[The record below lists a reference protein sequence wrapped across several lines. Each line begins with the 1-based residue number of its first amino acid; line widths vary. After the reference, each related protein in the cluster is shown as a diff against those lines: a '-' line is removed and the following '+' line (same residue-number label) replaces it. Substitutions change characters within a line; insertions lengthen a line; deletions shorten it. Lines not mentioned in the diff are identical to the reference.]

1 MAKEKAKKQEFDVV
15 IPPYEV
21 VEINL
26 RSGEQIQDWGHKLLG
41 ANEAYAKTKGEG
53 VIIFILDTAGEFTHP
68 DLAEREIV
76 ALRKNF
82 SSSPG
87 LPDLHGHGTHCA
99 GIAAATDN
107 AIGVIGI
114 APGANLAAVKV
125 LSDQGGGNW
134 PGIAQGIRY
143 VADLALS
150 GPYANHRKVI
160 SMSLGGATGDPALL
174 EAIRYAISKGCFVL
188 AAAGNSGNNAPVGYP
203 GAYEEV
209 ITVGSI
215 GKTEAPSSFT
225 SKGEAVDLAAP
236 GEGVYSTHK
245 NGTYAYLSGTSMATP
260 QVAGVVA
267 LILSAHP
274 EIKTQ
279 AHLEAFLEKHAKDIY
294 LPGEDLL
301 TGAGVPMILPYLNN
315 EPGDDPGNPDPP
327 TDPEPPVQR
336 EKRDVVFPLVWET
349 GKQPSVLWRRLNETS
364 LKKAFVSR
372 ITFTVTTK
380 EGTEAAHDKM
390 KTAFVAYAQNR
401 GYIMPNHHDL
411 QDVAEWVARFFR
423 ILNPSLG
430 EWRIESI
437 AVSDE
442 AGRVVEVQA
451 LKLAQRFALSRL
463 PVAQFTHDNG

>member
-114 APGANLAAVKV
+114 APKANLGAVKV
-125 LSDQGGGNW
+125 LSDQGSGNY
-134 PGIAQGIRY
+134 PQINSGIRY
-143 VADLALS
+143 VADVQLPAAFA
-150 GPYANHRKVI
+150 GYRKVI
-160 SMSLGGATGDPALL
+160 SMSLGGATGDPQLL
-174 EAIRYAISKGCFVL
+174 EAIKYAIAKGCFVL

-215 GKTEAPSSFT
+215 GKTEAPSAFT
-225 SKGEAVDLAAP
+225 SSGPAVDVAAP

-245 NGTYAYLSGTSMATP
+245 NGSYAYLSGTSMATP

-279 AHLEAFLEKHAKDIY
+279 AHLEFFLEKHAKDIH

-301 TGAGVPMILPYLNN
+301 TGAGEPYILPYLNN
-315 EPGDDPGNPDPP
+315 EPGEDPGNPDPP
-327 TDPEPPVQR
+327 TDPEPPAQR
-336 EKRDVVFPLVWET
+336 EKREVIFPMRLDSMPVVF
-349 GKQPSVLWRRLNETS
+349 WRRVNETAM
-364 LKKAFVSR
+364 KKAL
-372 ITFTVTTK
+372 ILEIEFTVTTR
-380 EGTEAAHDKM
+380 EPTE
-390 KTAFVAYAQNR
+390 VAYDRIEGLFLGYVKNR
-401 GYIMPNHHDL
+401 GFIMANHHDL

-423 ILNPSLG
+423 ILNPNIG
-430 EWRIESI
+430 EHRIERI
-437 AVSDE
+437 MVGDESD
-442 AGRVVEVQA
+442 RVVEVRA
-451 LKLAQRFALSRL
+451 LKLANKVALSRL
-463 PVAQFTHDNG
+463 PVAQFTHNG